1 MQTIDLATGSTLVPP
16 ARLGTLLA
24 QARAESHLSIP
35 DLVALSDGHFSVGDL
50 ELLERGAVA
59 VVDHDIQA
67 VAALY
72 GVDLAQSVRG
82 QAELI
87 IDRSEGKLA
96 IGDSRGRFAP
106 NDDDRDVMIRYLSLV
121 YRLRN
126 SSPGQ
131 VLPARN
137 GDLEV
142 LAQVFSSTPEEV
154 RLALE
159 DLMLHHAPALRETH
173 SILRR
178 RVAIPAIGVLVALTT
193 VGGLVLMSRSE
204 PPAPKPSVGQSVEIG
219 TAMTIE
225 RTPDGGTVVRVSP

>member
-1 MQTIDLATGSTLVPP
+1 VQTIDLATSSTLVPP
-16 ARLGTLLA
+16 ARLGTMLA
-24 QARAESHLSIP
+24 QARAASHLSLP
-35 DLVALSDGHFSVGDL
+35 DLVARSQGHFSVGDL

-59 VVDHDIQA
+59 VVDQDVEA
-67 VAALY
+67 AAALY
-72 GVDLAQSVRG
+72 GVDLSQSTRG
-82 QAELI
+82 HAELI

-96 IGDSRGRFAP
+96 IGESTGRFAP

-126 SSPGQ
+126 SAPGQ
-131 VLPARN
+131 ILPARN

-142 LAQVFSSTPEEV
+142 LAQVFSSTPEQV

-178 RVAIPAIGVLVALTT
+178 RIAIPAIGVLVALTA
-193 VGGLVLMSRSE
+193 VGGLVLMSRPE
-204 PPAPKPSVGQSVEIG
+204 PAQPKPVVGQSVEIG

-225 RTPDGGTVVRVSP
+225 RTADGGTIVSVAP

>member
-1 MQTIDLATGSTLVPP
+1 M
-16 ARLGTLLA
+16 
-24 QARAESHLSIP
+24 
-35 DLVALSDGHFSVGDL
+35 
-50 ELLERGAVA
+50 LERGAVA

-106 NDDDRDVMIRYLSLV
+106 NDDDRDIMIRYLSLV

-126 SSPGQ
+126 SAPGQ

-173 SILRR
+173 RILRR
-178 RVAIPAIGVLVALTT
+178 RVAIPAIGVLVALTA

-204 PPAPKPSVGQSVEIG
+204 PASPKPSAGQSVEIG

-225 RTPDGGTVVRVSP
+225 RTPDGTVVRFSP